1 MAMRGF
7 HGVWE
12 ATTLES
18 SLTMMKS
25 GAVTR
30 LRLAEDNFALDGLG
44 VAQITAALLSEKS
57 RIETLWMRELK
68 IPSDAGSSLCELVA
82 RSTTLT
88 ELYLEDNA
96 LGDVGLV
103 DMCTS
108 ALANNRTL
116 RTLCLDSNG
125 ITGQAL
131 SSLGESLATHPC
143 LTELSLSRNPLH
155 ISELGQFFDAAQ
167 ANTALQILRL
177 SGCAIGPS
185 FPAQCIKLKG
195 LEQLDLS
202 NNQIED
208 LPNCVGAHETLRNV
222 NLTGNTPRLRKRL
235 ETLAAAAD
243 QEAAADTAAEGF
255 GQKGNKQKRDKQVI
269 SWRVVHPQL
278 KKLASADAAAMAKLG
293 AFATG
298 RSAAR

>member
-88 ELYLEDNA
+88 ELYLDC
-96 LGDVGLV
+96 LLY
-103 DMCTS
+103 TS
-108 ALANNRTL
+108 
-116 RTLCLDSNG
+116 
-125 ITGQAL
+125 
-131 SSLGESLATHPC
+131 
-143 LTELSLSRNPLH
+143 
-155 ISELGQFFDAAQ
+155 
-167 ANTALQILRL
+167 
-177 SGCAIGPS
+177 PS
-185 FPAQCIKLKG
+185 
-195 LEQLDLS
+195 
-202 NNQIED
+202 
-208 LPNCVGAHETLRNV
+208 
-222 NLTGNTPRLRKRL
+222 PR
-235 ETLAAAAD
+235 D
-243 QEAAADTAAEGF
+243 
-255 GQKGNKQKRDKQVI
+255 
-269 SWRVVHPQL
+269 
-278 KKLASADAAAMAKLG
+278 
-293 AFATG
+293 
-298 RSAAR
+298 